1 VTNCAAS
8 STGTVMIMA
17 AGTGGHVFPALAV
30 AEALREQGYDVH
42 WLGTGK
48 GLEAKVVP
56 AANFPLHCIDIA
68 GLRGKGALG
77 WFAAPWR
84 ITRAVWQARRIFKQ
98 QQAQVVIGFGGFVT
112 GPGGIAAALSGIPLF
127 IHEQNAIPGLTNRWL
142 AKVATGVMSAFP
154 NSFAATVGAQVT
166 GNPLRANIMALNA
179 QEIARP
185 RQPLRVLVVGG
196 SLGALALNEAVPAS
210 LTQLGLPLEV
220 RHQTGTAHIE
230 AMQVAYAAANFPV
243 EVLAFIEDMAAA
255 YAWADVAICRA
266 GALTVSE
273 LAQAGL
279 PAILIP
285 YPHAVDD
292 HQTHNAR
299 YLSDRGAAILLPQTE
314 LSVAGLTK
322 LLHTLY
328 NEPTQLQQMAQA
340 AQQCAQPNALQQV
353 LAPVQAQLQGA

>member
-1 VTNCAAS
+1 
-8 STGTVMIMA
+8 MIMA

-98 QQAQVVIGFGGFVT
+98 QQAQVVLGFGGFVT

-179 QEIARP
+179 QEITRP

-196 SLGALALNEAVPAS
+196 SLGALALNEAVPAA

-230 AMQVAYAAANFPV
+230 VMQAAYAAANFPV